1 MEPAQRPAMKKY
13 QIYAK
18 NFILT
23 HPYCGLF
30 LRMGLG
36 KTRTVLEA
44 LYELNPTEH
53 VLIIA
58 PKTIARCSWINEIKK
73 WNMPFRMKSLIVNEQ
88 GKQLSKKKRDAM
100 YADIPNEPPTIYFI
114 NNELISGITKA
125 FPDSKW
131 PFRTII
137 IDESQCFKSP
147 SAQRVKA
154 LFSIRPW
161 VSRIVLMS
169 GSPAPNGVIDLW
181 AQIRL
186 LDFGE
191 RLGRTI
197 TSFRNTYFRP
207 GLIVNNY
214 PVSWIPLPGAEDTI
228 YRKIND
234 LVISMKNTVL
244 PLPPLSIEPVHGI
257 LSGEEAQI
265 YRDMMKHG
273 VIKQNGKI
281 IEAAN
286 AAVLQSRL
294 SQMASGS
301 LYIDDKH
308 NYVVI
313 HKCKLELCEYVIN
326 NVEDNVL
333 IAYFFQN
340 EKEMLLDYLKK
351 AGMDP
356 VVFDGSPEMERNWN
370 QKKYRVMLLQPGS
383 SARGLNL
390 QDGGS
395 TLIWYTLPWS
405 LEQYEQTITRLHRQG
420 QTNPVT
426 VFVLMI
432 DHTIDKKI
440 FDALT
445 QKDINQSRLIDALQ
459 VAIDDLPDTDAD
471 AIA

>member
-1 MEPAQRPAMKKY
+1 M
-13 QIYAK
+13 
-18 NFILT
+18 
-23 HPYCGLF
+23 
-30 LRMGLG
+30 
-36 KTRTVLEA
+36 
-44 LYELNPTEH
+44 
-53 VLIIA
+53 
-58 PKTIARCSWINEIKK
+58 
-73 WNMPFRMKSLIVNEQ
+73 
-88 GKQLSKKKRDAM
+88 
-100 YADIPNEPPTIYFI
+100 
-114 NNELISGITKA
+114 
-125 FPDSKW
+125 
-131 PFRTII
+131 
-137 IDESQCFKSP
+137 
-147 SAQRVKA
+147 
-154 LFSIRPW
+154 
-161 VSRIVLMS
+161 
-169 GSPAPNGVIDLW
+169 
-181 AQIRL
+181 
-186 LDFGE
+186 
-191 RLGRTI
+191 
-197 TSFRNTYFRP
+197 
-207 GLIVNNY
+207 
-214 PVSWIPLPGAEDTI
+214 
-228 YRKIND
+228 
-234 LVISMKNTVL
+234 
-244 PLPPLSIEPVHGI
+244 
-257 LSGEEAQI
+257 
-265 YRDMMKHG
+265 
-273 VIKQNGKI
+273 
-281 IEAAN
+281 
-286 AAVLQSRL
+286 
-294 SQMASGS
+294 
-301 LYIDDKH
+301 YIDDKH

-420 QTNPVT
+420 QMNPVT